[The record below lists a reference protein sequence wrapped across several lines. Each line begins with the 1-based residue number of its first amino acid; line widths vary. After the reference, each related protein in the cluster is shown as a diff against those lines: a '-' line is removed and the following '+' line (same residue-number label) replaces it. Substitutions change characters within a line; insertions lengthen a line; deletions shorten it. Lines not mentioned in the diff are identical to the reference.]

1 MIIPERI
8 QLEVVFGCNASCIMC
23 PVDLPTE
30 RKKGVM
36 SMDLFRY
43 IVDEMSVYSSD
54 IEKFDLWGL
63 GEPLLDKTLFEKI
76 VYAKSKGFR
85 NLAIATNADLM
96 DEAKQY
102 SLLETGL
109 DTIIFSIDGC
119 RKETHEKIRK
129 GVDFENVIENARG
142 IVEKRNRRDSKMRL
156 VFRFVRQESN
166 KNEWDSFKKYW
177 GDIISPERNDM
188 ISGYDI
194 HNWGG
199 EKPLSGRDAEK
210 RDIETLEKACH
221 HVFDRLIIL
230 CDGTVPL
237 CCSDLHHGR
246 YALGNIN
253 DSSPID
259 IFNNAKINKI
269 RKIHTAGEKNS
280 MKICRDCSILQSE
293 LTQELIA

>member
-1 MIIPERI
+1 MILPERI
-8 QLEVVFGCNASCIMC
+8 QLEVVFGCNASCTMC

-36 SMDLFRY
+36 SMELFRY

-129 GVDFENVIENARG
+129 GVDFKNVIENARG
-142 IVEKRNRRDSKMRL
+142 IVEKRNRRDSKMRF
-156 VFRFVRQESN
+156 VFRFIRQESN

-177 GDIISPERNDM
+177 DDIISPERNDV
-188 ISGYDI
+188 IIGYDV
-194 HNWGG
+194 HSWGG
-199 EKPLSGRDAEK
+199 EKPLSGRGAEK

-230 CDGTVPL
+230 WDGTVPL

-246 YALGNIN
+246 YAIGNIN

-269 RKIHTAGEKNS
+269 REIHTAGEKNS